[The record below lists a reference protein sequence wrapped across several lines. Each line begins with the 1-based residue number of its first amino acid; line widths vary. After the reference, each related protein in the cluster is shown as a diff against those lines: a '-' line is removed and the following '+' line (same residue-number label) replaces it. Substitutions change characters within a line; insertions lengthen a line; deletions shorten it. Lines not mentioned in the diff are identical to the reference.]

1 LHAEKFES
9 GEETNGDGK
18 EKNKSGDEIS
28 FYIPHGLFDQ
38 KKPEEKHDKNKSDT
52 DLIPELFLAKKT
64 PDEMA
69 CQVKNYKM
77 VNDLH
82 LFL

>member
-9 GEETNGDGK
+9 GEETNGEDQ
-18 EKNKSGDEIS
+18 EKKKSGDEIS
-28 FYIPHGLFDQ
+28 FYILHGLFDQ

-52 DLIPELFLAKKT
+52 DLVPELFLAKKT

>member
-18 EKNKSGDEIS
+18 EKNKSRDEIYL
-28 FYIPHGLFDQ
+28 YIPHGLFDQ

-52 DLIPELFLAKKT
+52 DLVPELFLAKKT
-64 PDEMA
+64 PD
-69 CQVKNYKM
+69 
-77 VNDLH
+77 
-82 LFL
+82 